1 MEKLLLVSGPRGRDA
16 LTGLLREL
24 GFPPPDIAA
33 NSGEARRKLTD
44 GGYSVVLINC
54 PLPDEFGREL
64 ALSCADSSAAGV
76 MLLVAADEAP
86 RVAAGVE
93 KHGVC
98 VLPKP
103 LSRQL
108 LAQRI
113 RLVQASARRLRELD
127 KRNRQLMRKLE
138 NMQVICR
145 AKCALVRY
153 RDMTEAE
160 AHRYIEQQAMDQRV
174 TSRDVALDIIQMFE
188 G

>member
-1 MEKLLLVSGPRGRDA
+1 MEKLLLVSGARGRDA

-24 GFPPPDIAA
+24 GFSSPDLAS

-44 GGYSVVLINC
+44 GDYAVVLINC

-64 ALSCADSSAAGV
+64 ALTCADTSSAGV
-76 MLLVAADEAP
+76 MMLVAADEAS
-86 RVAAGVE
+86 RLAAGVE
-93 KHGVC
+93 QHGVC

-108 LAQRI
+108 LAQSI
-113 RLVQASARRLRELD
+113 RLVKATASRLRNLE
-127 KRNRQLMRKLE
+127 KRNRQLVRKLE

-160 AHRYIEQQAMDQRV
+160 AHHYIEQRAMDQRV